1 MRLGYQ
7 NHIHNNN
14 SENRNDSRENDS
26 ISEEYSSHQDLDIN
40 KNSKLNKS
48 FTEEDSSSKPKRNSN
63 QIKEKTFFQ
72 FMTAILNNDKKQVE
86 KMYTSSSNPG
96 IVDHIFLEGMTPI
109 QYAALYG
116 SIDCFKFLL
125 DKKVDTDKKV
135 EGLNLIHL
143 SLSRAIFK
151 NDKDICVKMFQYIYD
166 KLPKQRE
173 YKDRL
178 GRTYLHIIF
187 EYDFTYALNNIEINL
202 DDLFIKDNND
212 DFVINYVY
220 IYNANQ
226 CFFKVAKDSEFLSK
240 LYKHIRTHYEKNN
253 KPKENFLE
261 NLFIHQNFYTIAFIL
276 INCRL
281 FIDELIEDLI
291 NLKNFY
297 SEENFLSNQNH
308 ENNNI
313 SEKNVYK
320 INDNIN
326 YALDIANNLKNGI
339 EFRGKFNF
347 PQKIKFFTGIIY
359 NLSCVQHIK
368 LPEEPLKHIMT
379 RISLFE
385 NSDRLS
391 MLIDNENGVVLNE
404 QVLHYIEGI
413 SYEDKINKTAD
424 NSACENVIFYESQR
438 KSCLNDILKCHD
450 INYIQKLKEIC
461 HTKSNNSSQ
470 KKQENHQNQPH
481 EKGINVPKILNN
493 LESTNPIYKNISS
506 INYQSHFRKLD
517 IDTYVNEYSF
527 ENIFNTSGCVLDAID
542 YIFNDKIKNALVLI
556 RPPGHNAGYFGPVEN
571 GNIISTGFCLVNNI
585 AIGAAYAKYKYRN
598 EINKIAIFD
607 FDLHHG
613 NGTEEIV
620 QMLNSKIFEKKFCYD
635 KLCELKTRNFKQINW
650 VDFDDA
656 KNVLYI
662 STHIYEKENEKENNF
677 YPFSGGVE
685 SNTDKKSP
693 IYPGGIY
700 NIPLII
706 TKDKKN
712 FTREEYRNIIKTKV
726 IPRLYEF
733 KPDLIFLSAGFDCH
747 ENEIINQNY
756 INLNEFDFS
765 FITQQMQFVANKFC
779 KGRLISILEGGYNN
793 NAGVISPFIQSV
805 FTHARFLNLSL
816 NMFQISDIKLTG
828 IKRQPQN
835 IDDNDNK
842 PEKNDNEINNEI
854 HINNNEKKEIE
865 ENKIEKEN
873 EKENC
878 INMELEEKKDN
889 INEEKGIENNNNNNI

>member
-125 DKKVDTDKKV
+125 EKKVDTDKKV

-187 EYDFTYALNNIEINL
+187 EYDLTYALNNIEINL

-835 IDDNDNK
+835 IDANDNK

-854 HINNNEKKEIE
+854 HIKNNEKKEIE

-889 INEEKGIENNNNNNI
+889 INEEKGIENNNNNI

>member
-7 NHIHNNN
+7 NQFHNN
-14 SENRNDSRENDS
+14 SENRNDSLDNMSSNED
-26 ISEEYSSHQDLDIN
+26 YSSHPELDPN
-40 KNSKLNKS
+40 NNNKLNKS
-48 FTEEDSSSKPKRNSN
+48 FTEDDSSSKPKRSSS

-72 FMTAILNNDKKQVE
+72 FMTAIFNNDRKQVE
-86 KMYTSSSNPG
+86 KMYASSPNPG

-116 SIDCFKFLL
+116 SIDCFKFLME
-125 DKKVDTDKKV
+125 KKVDTDKTV

-151 NDKDICVKMFQYIYD
+151 NDKEKCVQMFKYIYD
-166 KLPKQRE
+166 KLPKQKE

-187 EYDFTYALNNIEINL
+187 EYDFTYALKDIEINL
-202 DDLFIKDNND
+202 DDLFVQDNNG

-220 IYNANQ
+220 LYNANL
-226 CFFKVAKDSEFLSK
+226 CFFKVAKDPECLSN
-240 LYKHIRTHYEKNN
+240 LYKQIRARYESNN
-253 KPKENFLE
+253 KSKENFLE
-261 NLFIHQNFYTIAFIL
+261 NLFIHQNFYSIAIIL
-276 INCRL
+276 INCKL

-291 NLKNFY
+291 SLKNFY
-297 SEENFLSNQNH
+297 SEENYLNNKNNH
-308 ENNNI
+308 EYNNI
-313 SEKNVYK
+313 CEKNVYK
-320 INDNIN
+320 LNDNIN
-326 YALDIANNLKNGI
+326 YALDIANNLKKGI

-347 PQKIKFFTGIIY
+347 PQKIKFFTGIFY
-359 NLSCVQHIK
+359 NLNCIQHIK
-368 LPEEPLKHIMT
+368 LPEEPLKHIMA

-391 MLIDNENGVVLNE
+391 MLIDSENGIVLNE

-413 SYEDKINKTAD
+413 SYEEKINKTSE
-424 NSACENVIFYESQR
+424 NSSCENVIFYESQR
-438 KSCLNDILKCHD
+438 KSCLNDVLKCHD
-450 INYIQKLKEIC
+450 INYIKKLKDIC
-461 HTKSNNSSQ
+461 YSKANNSSL
-470 KKQENHQNQPH
+470 KKQENHSSL
-481 EKGINVPKILNN
+481 EKGINVPKILSH
-493 LESTNPIYKNISS
+493 LDSSNPIYKNIYN

-556 RPPGHNAGYFGPVEN
+556 RPPGHNSGFFGPVEN
-571 GNIISTGFCLVNNI
+571 SNLISTGFCLVNNVT
-585 AIGAAYAKYKYRN
+585 IGAAYAKYKYRN
-598 EINKIAIFD
+598 EITKVAIFD

-620 QMLNSKIFEKKFCYD
+620 QMLNGKIFEKKFSYD

-650 VDFDDA
+650 VDEDDA

-662 STHIYEKENEKENNF
+662 STHIYKEENEKENNNV
-677 YPFSGGVE
+677 YPFSGGIE
-685 SNTDKKSP
+685 SNTDKKCA

-700 NIPLII
+700 NIPLVIN
-706 TKDKKN
+706 KDKKS
-712 FTREEYRNIIKTKV
+712 FIREEYRNIIRTKV
-726 IPRLYEF
+726 LPRLYEF

-747 ENEIINQNY
+747 ENEIINQKY

-765 FITQQMQFVANKFC
+765 FVTQQMQFVANKFC
-779 KGRLISILEGGYNN
+779 KGRLISVLEGGYNI
-793 NAGVISPFIQSV
+793 NAGVISPFTQSV

-828 IKRQPQN
+828 IKRQPQA
-835 IDDNDNK
+835 IDENENKLENNNNVIKNEDNK
-842 PEKNDNEINNEI
+842 NENKEIKEIKENEENKIKKENPYNSNMEIEKEKENNEKENVIEKNDNI
-854 HINNNEKKEIE
+854 
-865 ENKIEKEN
+865 
-873 EKENC
+873 
-878 INMELEEKKDN
+878 
-889 INEEKGIENNNNNNI
+889 

>member
-26 ISEEYSSHQDLDIN
+26 ISEEYSSHQDLEIN

-96 IVDHIFLEGMTPI
+96 IVDHIFLEGMAPI

-125 DKKVDTDKKV
+125 EKKVDTDKKV

-253 KPKENFLE
+253 KPKENFLG

-889 INEEKGIENNNNNNI
+889 INEEKGIENNNNNI

>member
-26 ISEEYSSHQDLDIN
+26 ISEEYSSHQDLDIK

-835 IDDNDNK
+835 IEDDNNK

-873 EKENC
+873 C

-889 INEEKGIENNNNNNI
+889 INEEKEIENKNNNNI

>member
-125 DKKVDTDKKV
+125 EKKVDTDKKV

-368 LPEEPLKHIMT
+368 LPT

-873 EKENC
+873 C

-889 INEEKGIENNNNNNI
+889 INEEKGIENNNNNI

>member
-326 YALDIANNLKNGI
+326 YALNIANNLKNGI

-359 NLSCVQHIK
+359 NLSCIQHIK

-835 IDDNDNK
+835 IDANDNK

>member
-620 QMLNSKIFEKKFCYD
+620 QMLNCKIFEKKFCYD

-889 INEEKGIENNNNNNI
+889 INEEKGIENNNNNI

>member
-1 MRLGYQ
+1 
-7 NHIHNNN
+7 
-14 SENRNDSRENDS
+14 
-26 ISEEYSSHQDLDIN
+26 
-40 KNSKLNKS
+40 
-48 FTEEDSSSKPKRNSN
+48 
-63 QIKEKTFFQ
+63 
-72 FMTAILNNDKKQVE
+72 
-86 KMYTSSSNPG
+86 
-96 IVDHIFLEGMTPI
+96 
-109 QYAALYG
+109 
-116 SIDCFKFLL
+116 
-125 DKKVDTDKKV
+125 
-135 EGLNLIHL
+135 
-143 SLSRAIFK
+143 
-151 NDKDICVKMFQYIYD
+151 
-166 KLPKQRE
+166 
-173 YKDRL
+173 
-178 GRTYLHIIF
+178 
-187 EYDFTYALNNIEINL
+187 
-202 DDLFIKDNND
+202 
-212 DFVINYVY
+212 
-220 IYNANQ
+220 
-226 CFFKVAKDSEFLSK
+226 
-240 LYKHIRTHYEKNN
+240 
-253 KPKENFLE
+253 
-261 NLFIHQNFYTIAFIL
+261 
-276 INCRL
+276 
-281 FIDELIEDLI
+281 
-291 NLKNFY
+291 
-297 SEENFLSNQNH
+297 
-308 ENNNI
+308 
-313 SEKNVYK
+313 VYK
-320 INDNIN
+320 LNDNIN
-326 YALDIANNLKNGI
+326 YALDIANNLKKGI

-347 PQKIKFFTGIIY
+347 PQKIKFFTGIFY
-359 NLSCVQHIK
+359 NLNCIQHIK

-438 KSCLNDILKCHD
+438 KCCVNDILKCHD
-450 INYIQKLKEIC
+450 INYIQKLKEMC
-461 HTKSNNSSQ
+461 HIKSNNTSQ
-470 KKQENHQNQPH
+470 KKQENHQNQTH
-481 EKGINVPKILNN
+481 EKGINAPKILSN
-493 LESTNPIYKNISS
+493 LYSSNPIYKNISS

-556 RPPGHNAGYFGPVEN
+556 RPPGHNAGYYGPVEN
-571 GNIISTGFCLVNNI
+571 GNTISTGFCLVNNI

-598 EINKIAIFD
+598 EISKIAIFD

-662 STHIYEKENEKENNF
+662 STHIYEEENEKNNNI

-706 TKDKKN
+706 NKDKKN

-779 KGRLISILEGGYNN
+779 EGRLISVLEGGYNI
-793 NAGVISPFIQSV
+793 ATSITSSFAQSV
-805 FTHARFLNLSL
+805 LAHAKFLSLSL
-816 NMFQISDIKLTG
+816 NMFQIFDVKLTG
-828 IKRQPQN
+828 FKRQPQIKDEDNNIDSKNINKESNEN
-835 IDDNDNK
+835 IDDD
-842 PEKNDNEINNEI
+842 
-854 HINNNEKKEIE
+854 
-865 ENKIEKEN
+865 ENKEKSKEKEYKEEEKEN
-873 EKENC
+873 KECEKEIKENGNNNKEEKENTR
-878 INMELEEKKDN
+878 EEAVKEDN
-889 INEEKGIENNNNNNI
+889 E

>member
-253 KPKENFLE
+253 KPKENFLG

-835 IDDNDNK
+835 IDANDNK
-842 PEKNDNEINNEI
+842 PEKNDKEINNEINNEI
-854 HINNNEKKEIE
+854 NINNNEKKEIE

-873 EKENC
+873 C

-889 INEEKGIENNNNNNI
+889 INGEKGIENKNNNNI

>member
-1 MRLGYQ
+1 M
-7 NHIHNNN
+7 
-14 SENRNDSRENDS
+14 
-26 ISEEYSSHQDLDIN
+26 
-40 KNSKLNKS
+40 
-48 FTEEDSSSKPKRNSN
+48 
-63 QIKEKTFFQ
+63 
-72 FMTAILNNDKKQVE
+72 
-86 KMYTSSSNPG
+86 
-96 IVDHIFLEGMTPI
+96 
-109 QYAALYG
+109 
-116 SIDCFKFLL
+116 
-125 DKKVDTDKKV
+125 
-135 EGLNLIHL
+135 
-143 SLSRAIFK
+143 
-151 NDKDICVKMFQYIYD
+151 
-166 KLPKQRE
+166 
-173 YKDRL
+173 
-178 GRTYLHIIF
+178 
-187 EYDFTYALNNIEINL
+187 
-202 DDLFIKDNND
+202 
-212 DFVINYVY
+212 
-220 IYNANQ
+220 
-226 CFFKVAKDSEFLSK
+226 
-240 LYKHIRTHYEKNN
+240 
-253 KPKENFLE
+253 
-261 NLFIHQNFYTIAFIL
+261 
-276 INCRL
+276 
-281 FIDELIEDLI
+281 
-291 NLKNFY
+291 
-297 SEENFLSNQNH
+297 
-308 ENNNI
+308 
-313 SEKNVYK
+313 
-320 INDNIN
+320 
-326 YALDIANNLKNGI
+326 
-339 EFRGKFNF
+339 
-347 PQKIKFFTGIIY
+347 
-359 NLSCVQHIK
+359 
-368 LPEEPLKHIMT
+368 
-379 RISLFE
+379 
-385 NSDRLS
+385 
-391 MLIDNENGVVLNE
+391 
-404 QVLHYIEGI
+404 
-413 SYEDKINKTAD
+413 
-424 NSACENVIFYESQR
+424 
-438 KSCLNDILKCHD
+438 
-450 INYIQKLKEIC
+450 
-461 HTKSNNSSQ
+461 
-470 KKQENHQNQPH
+470 
-481 EKGINVPKILNN
+481 
-493 LESTNPIYKNISS
+493 
-506 INYQSHFRKLD
+506 
-517 IDTYVNEYSF
+517 
-527 ENIFNTSGCVLDAID
+527 
-542 YIFNDKIKNALVLI
+542 LI

-613 NGTEEIV
+613 NGTEE
-620 QMLNSKIFEKKFCYD
+620 
-635 KLCELKTRNFKQINW
+635 
-650 VDFDDA
+650 

-873 EKENC
+873 C

-889 INEEKGIENNNNNNI
+889 INEEKGIENNNNNI